1 MTTTCEKQ
9 NPFRDYYPQ
18 KEHFKGLETY
28 IQRVNADKY
37 EHPQRKAYRQN
48 LQKMYFFQT
57 GLGGEVGSKV
67 TLQSDDKDKKSYL
80 RPMNCT
86 KTRIL
91 DVNMEM
97 SPMKFKE
104 LQDYVGRDVEIPN
117 VDMLQHLHM
126 SSNRDMMRKFGDL
139 YERA

>member
-1 MTTTCEKQ
+1 MK
-9 NPFRDYYPQ
+9 
-18 KEHFKGLETY
+18 
-28 IQRVNADKY
+28 
-37 EHPQRKAYRQN
+37 
-48 LQKMYFFQT
+48 
-57 GLGGEVGSKV
+57 
-67 TLQSDDKDKKSYL
+67 
-80 RPMNCT
+80 CT